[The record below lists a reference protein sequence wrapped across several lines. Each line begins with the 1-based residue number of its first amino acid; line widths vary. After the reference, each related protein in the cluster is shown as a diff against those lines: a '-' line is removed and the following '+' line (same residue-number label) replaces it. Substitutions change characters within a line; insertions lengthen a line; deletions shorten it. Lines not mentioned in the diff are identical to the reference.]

1 MKEATGELNMT
12 VITVVA
18 IAAIAAF
25 FYAFVWPSI
34 KGNITGSINC
44 SSAVGCECTGDTCTC
59 DGYYGED
66 GSIIT
71 QTLTCPNTSN

>member
-25 FYAFVWPSI
+25 FYIFVWPGIRVSI
-34 KGNITGSINC
+34 AKNNCTAECGSDTKNWGMIPDKDNTKSGATNPFVC
-44 SSAVGCECTGDTCTC
+44 SC
-59 DGYYGED
+59 
-66 GSIIT
+66 
-71 QTLTCPNTSN
+71 QTAP

>member
-25 FYAFVWPSI
+25 FYIFVWPGIRVSI
-34 KGNITGSINC
+34 ANNNCTAECGANVAPNDHFTEATKANFKAAAGSEW
-44 SSAVGCECTGDTCTC
+44 ECICKP
-59 DGYYGED
+59 
-66 GSIIT
+66 
-71 QTLTCPNTSN
+71 Q

>member
-25 FYAFVWPSI
+25 FYIFVWPGIRVSI
-34 KGNITGSINC
+34 ANNNCQAECGANVAPNDHYSAPRKQDFQAGAGSAWEC
-44 SSAVGCECTGDTCTC
+44 SCKP
-59 DGYYGED
+59 
-66 GSIIT
+66 
-71 QTLTCPNTSN
+71 Q

>member
-25 FYAFVWPSI
+25 FYVFVWPGIRVSI
-34 KGNITGSINC
+34 ANNNCTAECGEGNFSPAERDSFN
-44 SSAVGCECTGDTCTC
+44 
-59 DGYYGED
+59 D
-66 GSIIT
+66 GSGW
-71 QTLTCPNTSN
+71 TCQCTADPDEI